1 MKNNFLLEITVFL
14 WKFRVI
20 KNEGHVWF
28 NLIETK
34 YMLWYNNATMNKRN
48 YQILKY
54 LKDGENVID
63 IGTGAGFPGI
73 PVKILNENLN
83 VTLVDSLNKRINFLN
98 EVCIALDLKNIELIH
113 SRAEDLA
120 KNKSYRE
127 NFDKSVSRAVAN
139 LTTLPEYD

>member
-1 MKNNFLLEITVFL
+1 MIYFKEDHLLLSFYQETIMKNNFLLEITVFL

-54 LKDGENVID
+54 LKETEEYVTSETLSAMNNVKMCIRD
-63 IGTGAGFPGI
+63 
-73 PVKILNENLN
+73 
-83 VTLVDSLNKRINFLN
+83 RIYTAVSNTM
-98 EVCIALDLKNIELIH
+98 LKQYK
-113 SRAEDLA
+113 
-120 KNKSYRE
+120 KN
-127 NFDKSVSRAVAN
+127 
-139 LTTLPEYD
+139 